1 MTMET
6 TPTTAVDGRGSLVKG
21 AAIGLATI
29 LGGHAVMWSIL
40 PGLQSMAAA
49 LAFLIAPWIALIAL
63 VVHFLRRREGRT
75 AGGLGVAAAIV
86 VGVVLLAFG
95 FIVVIFSQGPLH

>member
-6 TPTTAVDGRGSLVKG
+6 TPTTAADGRGALIKG

-63 VVHFLRRREGRT
+63 VVHFLRKREG
-75 AGGLGVAAAIV
+75 APPVDWA
-86 VGVVLLAFG
+86 
-95 FIVVIFSQGPLH
+95 SQPRSSSASCCSHSASSW